1 MKNFISVATV
11 ASAVILSCAPSA
23 HAAFIQNGTGLIS
36 PTSVITFDEI
46 VLPYLTQVSTQY
58 SSLGVAF
65 SPFGFY
71 FTSVPAGI
79 DAISNFI
86 PNGYGGDRFAMDV
99 IFSNAVTEAA
109 FQAIGPG
116 DATATFTAYLG
127 GNPVESNAAALV
139 PLAQG
144 VNYYGFEGITF
155 DRISI
160 SPYAPSGDPFG
171 AGWSSPLILD
181 NIQRSTQSQ
190 VPAPMP
196 LLGVGAALCYS
207 RKLRKR
213 IKTRNTHEVMS
224 AIG

>member
-1 MKNFISVATV
+1 MKNLISAATV
-11 ASAVILSCAPSA
+11 ASAVLLSCAPSA

-58 SSLGVAF
+58 SSLGIAF
-65 SPFGFY
+65 SPFGY
-71 FTSVPAGI
+71 YLAGLNNT
-79 DAISNFI
+79 ISNFI
-86 PNGYGGDRFAMDV
+86 PNGYGGDRFAMDMN
-99 IFSNAVTEAA
+99 FTNSVTEAA

-127 GNPVESNAAALV
+127 GNPVESVYAALT
-139 PLAQG
+139 QG
-144 VNYYGFEGITF
+144 VSYYGFEGITF

-171 AGWSSPLILD
+171 AGWRSPLILD
-181 NIQRSTQSQ
+181 NIQRSSQAQ
-190 VPAPMP
+190 VPAPIP
-196 LLGVGAALCYS
+196 LLGVGAAFCYS

-213 IKTRNTHEVMS
+213 IKTRNALEVMS